1 MEHWL
6 ERLHAL
12 LSDKLASL
20 ALNILLAIVVFVIG
34 RWVARALVRGANRL
48 LEQRDIDVSLRKF
61 LVDVAYVV
69 LLVAVATAALSTAGV
84 QTTAVVAVLGASSLA
99 IGLALQGSL
108 SNFAAGVLLIILRPY
123 KVGDTVLIGK
133 HNGRVEAI
141 KVFQTILSTSDNRE
155 ITIPNG
161 QIVTAPIEN
170 YTARGTRR
178 VDIALLV
185 KPEANLYDVRTE
197 VTQRLSS
204 AATVLAKPG
213 ITVDLAELTPTSV
226 KLVARAWV
234 QSPDYATSSTEL
246 LETVRA
252 SDVLAKD
259 LLAIMAVPP
268 QV

>member
-1 MEHWL
+1 
-6 ERLHAL
+6 
-12 LSDKLASL
+12 
-20 ALNILLAIVVFVIG
+20 
-34 RWVARALVRGANRL
+34 
-48 LEQRDIDVSLRKF
+48 
-61 LVDVAYVV
+61 
-69 LLVAVATAALSTAGV
+69 
-84 QTTAVVAVLGASSLA
+84 
-99 IGLALQGSL
+99 
-108 SNFAAGVLLIILRPY
+108 
-123 KVGDTVLIGK
+123 
-133 HNGRVEAI
+133 
-141 KVFQTILSTSDNRE
+141 
-155 ITIPNG
+155 
-161 QIVTAPIEN
+161 